1 MNLIDIAQASPV
13 KEVDKITAVPISETE
28 VVAEH
33 TTETTE
39 EAGVLGSLGINAQMF
54 VFQLIN
60 FALVAAVLW
69 FLILKPITKKM
80 TERQKMIDDSLDN
93 AKKIQDNLSK
103 SEKEYQTRIDEAK
116 VDANKIIEKSQIEA
130 EKISGELKMR
140 AKNEIEG
147 LVLQAREKIKE
158 EKNEVMSGIKKETAN
173 LIVAAVEKILQE
185 KMDSKKDKQLIEDS
199 LKNL

>member
-1 MNLIDIAQASPV
+1 MNFIDIAQASPA

-28 VVAEH
+28 ATAEH
-33 TTETTE
+33 TTEVTE
-39 EAGVLGSLGINAQMF
+39 DAGVLESLGINAQMF

-103 SEKEYQTRIDEAK
+103 SEKEYQVRIDEAK
-116 VDANKIIEKSQIEA
+116 VDANKIVEKAQVEA
-130 EKISGELKMR
+130 EKIGNEIKAR
-140 AKNEIEG
+140 AKNEIDS

-158 EKNEVMSGIKKETAN
+158 EKKEVMSGIKQETAN
-173 LIVAAVEKILQE
+173 LIAAALEKIIKE

-199 LKNL
+199 VKDL